1 MLFMWILEKK
11 MDKNELQKRVLEE
24 EDYVR
29 CPKFGNSLSKFIA
42 RNSDGVK
49 DETISRLLMIPVEDV
64 EKIYQEAVEILKKDM
79 VDED

>member
-1 MLFMWILEKK
+1 

-64 EKIYQEAVEILKKDM
+64 EKIYNEAVEILKKDM
-79 VDED
+79 VDES